1 MTNEGTCQTT
11 RSLVGSRAILV
22 EYLTGHRTLL
32 AHDLVATYCNG
43 SLANSRV
50 INASRSPKAIVHI
63 YLKFSVEVAYD
74 KVRLFRKTIEKFV
87 KQRPREWIALQSFRP
102 TNVVQD
108 QGYVEYKLQ
117 LQHREAWQNQS
128 KFDKD

>member
-1 MTNEGTCQTT
+1 M
-11 RSLVGSRAILV
+11 
-22 EYLTGHRTLL
+22 
-32 AHDLVATYCNG
+32 
-43 SLANSRV
+43 
-50 INASRSPKAIVHI
+50 HI